1 MSVIRTVAEKEEEA
15 KELVR
20 LGIDKETVEQIQ
32 DAFFYL
38 TELTVS
44 RDDLLELEAEEAGT
58 GDILRMLGRKEAG
71 EIKLCDIEAKVNER
85 QIPVKIKD
93 ELKRKLRAV
102 RLQLNEANMD
112 AVLKR
117 VENSYKKAKVDP
129 REAVGIVAAQ
139 SIGEP
144 GTQMTLRTFHY
155 AGVGAIYITL
165 GLPRIIE
172 LVDARKKP
180 STPAMKV
187 MLEEEYAFDRSKAV
201 ELAME
206 IEETHI
212 NDKQLS
218 KIESSIEEMCIW
230 LSLTLEELARRGIQK
245 EEIEEKIRGM
255 DVHVEELED
264 GKLKIQPTILTYHEL
279 LRLENKVSNILVKGI
294 EGIKRAI
301 VRKIPEGEYMLYT
314 EGSAL
319 EKVLK
324 VEGVD
329 ARRTT
334 TNNIT
339 EIADVLGIE
348 AARNAIIDEMMN
360 TLDEQG
366 LDVDARHV
374 TLIAD
379 AMTMDGGVKSIGRH
393 GLAGEK
399 ASVLSRA
406 AFEVTVDNL
415 LEAAIHGETDELKGV
430 TENVI
435 VGQPIRLGT
444 GSVELVAKNYGAM
457 PK

>member
-1 MSVIRTVAEKEEEA
+1 MVAVESDIVRELMSMGIEREIAELMAEEFDVSELSAGRDELLAAGVEEYYVDDILKILGIEEE
-15 KELVR
+15 
-20 LGIDKETVEQIQ
+20 
-32 DAFFYL
+32 
-38 TELTVS
+38 
-44 RDDLLELEAEEAGT
+44 
-58 GDILRMLGRKEAG
+58 G
-71 EIKLCDIEAKVNER
+71 EVKFSDIELKVNRSSLPE
-85 QIPVKIKD
+85 KLKD
-93 ELKRKLRAV
+93 ELKSKLRVVRRKLSREK
-102 RLQLNEANMD
+102 LDSILD
-112 AVLKR
+112 R
-117 VENSYKKAKVDP
+117 VEREYENAKVEP

-172 LVDARKKP
+172 IVDARRKP

-187 MLEEEYAFDRSKAV
+187 RLRGEYASDRHKA
-201 ELAME
+201 EMLAME

-212 NDKQLS
+212 RDIAKV
-218 KIESSIEEMCIW
+218 ESSTEDMCVCVYPNKR
-230 LSLTLEELARRGIQK
+230 ELLRRGIG
-245 EEIEEKIRGM
+245 EEQVIDKIKSM
-255 DVHVEELED
+255 DMPVQESED
-264 GKLKIQPTILTYHEL
+264 GKLKIYTRNNSYHEL
-279 LRLENKVSNILVKGI
+279 LRLEERVSNMLVRGI
-294 EGIKRAI
+294 EGIRRAI
-301 VRKIPEGEYMLYT
+301 VRKSPDGEYMLYT

-319 EKVLK
+319 KK
-324 VEGVD
+324 ISKIEGVD
-329 ARRTT
+329 FSRTT
-334 TNNIT
+334 TNNIA
-339 EIADVLGIE
+339 EIAEVLGIE

-360 TLDEQG
+360 TLEEQG

-379 AMTMDGGVKSIGRH
+379 AMTVEGEVKQIGRH

-415 LEAAIHGETDELKGV
+415 LEAAIHGEIDELKGV

-444 GSVELVAKNYGAM
+444 GAVELVAKNYNHRELS
-457 PK
+457 